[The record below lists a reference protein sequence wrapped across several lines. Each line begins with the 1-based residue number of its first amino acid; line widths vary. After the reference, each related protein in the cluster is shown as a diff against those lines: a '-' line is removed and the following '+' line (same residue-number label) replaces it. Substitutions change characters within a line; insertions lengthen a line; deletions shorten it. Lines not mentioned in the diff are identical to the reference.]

1 MRLLA
6 VGDVHA
12 TPAELDDCRRLMALV
27 QEKAVEHR
35 VPVLLLGDLYHTMA
49 VIRSEVMNFWRETFS
64 ELNAALEMS
73 GWRPRSGADPVY
85 ALVGNHD
92 YAGEGTSIHAM
103 AAHQGAVH
111 VVDAPFELGG
121 VLYLPYYSDRQAF
134 IDACQAH
141 PGCPTVIC
149 HQTFDGAR
157 YDNNFYAPDGVD
169 QDLIPQ
175 ELVLSGHIHTGQSF
189 GKITY
194 LGAPRWRTL
203 SDANIDRAIW
213 LLDFDDTGRL
223 TSKTPFDTG
232 QVCRQIKS
240 CIDTPQTPVEG
251 PLDPKHDWRIDI
263 KGPAAW
269 IEQRKRELGGDGV
282 KIRTFN
288 TSTSSPRVR
297 ESEGIEKAF
306 ASYLTS
312 FKTRYGTS
320 VEKLGEM
327 ARERLGA

>member
-12 TPAELDDCRRLMALV
+12 TPGELDDCRRLMTLV
-27 QEKAVEHR
+27 QEKAVEHQ
-35 VPVLLLGDLYHTMA
+35 VPVLVLGDQHHTMA
-49 VIRSEVMNFWRETFS
+49 VIRSEVLNFWKETF
-64 ELNAALEMS
+64 LGLRNALDLEH
-73 GWRPRSGADPVY
+73 PVF

-103 AAHQGAVH
+103 AAYQDTVV

-121 VLYLPYYSDRQAF
+121 ALLLPYYSDPEVFVR
-134 IDACQAH
+134 ACQAH
-141 PGCPTVIC
+141 PKCPTVIC
-149 HQTFDGAR
+149 HQTFAGAR
-157 YDNNFYAPDGVD
+157 FENNFYAPDGVD

-175 ELVLSGHIHTGQSF
+175 ELVLAGHIHAGQSV
-189 GKITY
+189 GKVTY

-232 QVCRQIKS
+232 EVCRQIKS
-240 CIDTPQTPVEG
+240 CVDTPETPVEG

-263 KGPAAW
+263 KGPPQW
-269 IEQRKRELGGDGV
+269 IEARKKVLAGEGV